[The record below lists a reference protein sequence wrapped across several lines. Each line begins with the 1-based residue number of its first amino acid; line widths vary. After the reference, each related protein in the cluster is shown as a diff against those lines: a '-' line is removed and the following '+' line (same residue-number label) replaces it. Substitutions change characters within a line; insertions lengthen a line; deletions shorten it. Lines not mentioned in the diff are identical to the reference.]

1 MNEGTVF
8 ATFVIVFREAL
19 EASLIVGIILT
30 LLNRLQARRYYS
42 HVIGS
47 SLTAI
52 GLSVLVGLW
61 LSSLA
66 STAQETAGQLIEG
79 LISLA
84 AAAVLTYMFFWM
96 ERQARLIKTEIE
108 QKVET
113 ALSRQDDWAM
123 MSLAF
128 FAVLREGAETVLFL
142 KAVSLQSGGGV
153 SWAGGLAGLG
163 MALGITGTLFIGGK
177 KVPLKQLFR
186 FTGFV
191 IVLMAA
197 GLLAYGIHEL
207 EEAGW
212 IPQVLYPLYNINH
225 LLNEKQGIGSFL
237 KALFGYNGNP
247 SLTEVIA
254 YWTYLAL
261 IARSVLR
268 GRRAGA

>member
-1 MNEGTVF
+1 MSEGTVF

-30 LLNRLQARRYYS
+30 LLNRLKAHRYYS

-47 SLTAI
+47 SAAAI
-52 GLSVLVGLW
+52 VLSVLVGMW
-61 LSSLA
+61 LASLA
-66 STAQETAGQLIEG
+66 SSAQDTAGKIIEG

-96 ERQARLIKTEIE
+96 ERQARLIKNEIE

-113 ALSRQDDWAM
+113 ALSQKDDWAM

-153 SWAGGLAGLG
+153 SWAGGLSGLG
-163 MALGITGTLFIGGK
+163 LALAITGTLFIGGK

-207 EEAGW
+207 EEVGW
-212 IPQVLYPLYNINH
+212 IPQLIYPLYNINPI
-225 LLNEKQGIGSFL
+225 LNEKEGLGSFL

-254 YWTYLAL
+254 YWAFLL
-261 IARSVLR
+261 WIARSVFT
-268 GRRAGA
+268 RRREGA